1 MHGFGNWALSTTAR
15 MLFWYGIK
23 DSQSGMWVFRKSIFD
38 NVKVRPM
45 HDGMPLSQEFKIR
58 ARRYLPS
65 NKTLEI
71 SVPYRV
77 RVGDAEINTWGDGL
91 LNLRRLFWLRFGLF
105 SKSTPW
111 GIEEN

>member
-1 MHGFGNWALSTTAR
+1 MELKIHKVACGFSRN
-15 MLFWYGIK
+15 
-23 DSQSGMWVFRKSIFD
+23 

-105 SKSTPW
+105 SKSSPW
-111 GIEEN
+111 GKEEN